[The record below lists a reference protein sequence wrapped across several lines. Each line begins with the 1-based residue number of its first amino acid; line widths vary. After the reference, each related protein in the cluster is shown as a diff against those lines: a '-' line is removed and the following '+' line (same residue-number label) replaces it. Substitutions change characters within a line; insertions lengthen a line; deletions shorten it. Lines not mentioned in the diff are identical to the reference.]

1 MKNKILVL
9 GSDGQLG
16 TALKKILPKNS
27 FFLNKSQCNLE
38 NFSKLKKILLR
49 IRPSIVVNCA
59 AYTNVDKA
67 EDEPKKCFLVNSL
80 SAKFL
85 SDNSEKIGFL
95 LIYISSDFVFD
106 GLKVKK
112 YEVKDLKNPLNFYG
126 FSKSIGE
133 YFILNNPKNR
143 SVIIRTSWVYSSS
156 HKNFITDIISKI
168 QSNKFVY
175 IAKDYIGMPTC
186 ANSLA
191 NFISQVIN
199 NKNKYKK
206 KNNIFH
212 FTDGYIISRYKCA
225 LMIYK
230 LMKENNYR
238 VKATNILPIKLKEF
252 SLKASRPKY
261 VSLSNSFKSHY
272 RNPSNEF
279 KLNILKI
286 LELWA
291 K

>member
-1 MKNKILVL
+1 MRNKILVL

-16 TALKKILPKNS
+16 TALKSILPKNS
-27 FFLNKSQCNLE
+27 LFLNKLQCNLE

-49 IRPSIVVNCA
+49 IRPAIVVNCA

-67 EDEPKKCFLVNSL
+67 EDDPKKCFIVNSL

-85 SDNSEKIGFL
+85 SDISEKIGFL

-106 GLKVKK
+106 GLKAKK
-112 YEVKDLKNPLNFYG
+112 YSVRDSKNPLNFYG

-133 YFILNNPKNR
+133 YFILNNFKNR
-143 SVIIRTSWVYSSS
+143 SVIIRTSWVYSFS

-168 QSNKFVY
+168 QANKSIYV
-175 IAKDYIGMPTC
+175 AKDYIGVPTC

-191 NFISQVIN
+191 NFIFQVIN

-206 KNNIFH
+206 KRNVFH
-212 FTDGYIISRYKCA
+212 FTDGYTISRYKCA

-238 VKATNILPIKLKEF
+238 IKATNVYPIKLREF

-261 VSLSNSFKSHY
+261 VSLNNSFMSNY
-272 RNPSNEF
+272 RNPLNEF
-279 KLNILKI
+279 RLNILKI

>member
-1 MKNKILVL
+1 MRNKILVL

-16 TALKKILPKNS
+16 TALKNILPKDS
-27 FFLNKSQCNLE
+27 FFLNKLQCNLE
-38 NFSKLKKILLR
+38 NFSKLKKILFR
-49 IRPSIVVNCA
+49 IRPTIVVNCA

-67 EDEPKKCFLVNSL
+67 EEEAKKCFFVNSL

-85 SDNSEKIGFL
+85 SDISEKIGFL

-106 GLKVKK
+106 GLKAKK
-112 YEVKDLKNPLNFYG
+112 YEVKDSKNPLNFYG

-133 YFILNNPKNR
+133 YFILNNSKSR
-143 SVIIRTSWVYSSS
+143 SVIIRTSWVYSFS

-168 QSNKFVY
+168 QANKSIYV
-175 IAKDYIGMPTC
+175 AKDYIGVPTC
-186 ANSLA
+186 VNSLA
-191 NFISQVIN
+191 DFIFQVIN

-206 KNNIFH
+206 KKNVFH
-212 FTDGYIISRYKCA
+212 FTDGCTISRYKCA

-230 LMKENNYR
+230 LMRDNNYR
-238 VKATNILPIKLKEF
+238 IKATNVLPIKLNEF
-252 SLKASRPKY
+252 SLKASRPKH
-261 VSLSNSFKSHY
+261 VSLNNSFKSNY
-272 RNPSNEF
+272 RNPLNEF
-279 KLNILKI
+279 RLNILKI

>member
-9 GSDGQLG
+9 GADGQLG
-16 TALKKILPKNS
+16 TALKKILPKDS
-27 FFLNKSQCNLE
+27 FFLNKLQCNLE

-49 IRPSIVVNCA
+49 IRPTIVVNCA

-67 EDEPKKCFLVNSL
+67 EDEPKKCFFVNSL

-85 SDNSEKIGFL
+85 SDISEKIGFL

-106 GLKVKK
+106 GLKAKK
-112 YEVKDLKNPLNFYG
+112 YKVKDSKRPLNFYG

-133 YFILNNPKNR
+133 YFILKNSKNR
-143 SVIIRTSWVYSSS
+143 SVIIRTSWVYSFS

-168 QSNKFVY
+168 QTNKSIYV
-175 IAKDYIGMPTC
+175 AKDYVGVPTC

-191 NFISQVIN
+191 DFIFQIIN
-199 NKNKYKK
+199 NRNKYKK
-206 KNNIFH
+206 NTVLH
-212 FTDGYIISRYKCA
+212 FTDGYTISRYKCA
-225 LMIYK
+225 ILIYK
-230 LMKENNYR
+230 LMQENNYR
-238 VKATNILPIKLKEF
+238 IKATNVLPVKLTEF

-261 VSLSNSFKSHY
+261 VSLNNSLNSHY
-272 RNPSNEF
+272 RNSLNQLR
-279 KLNILKI
+279 LNILKI

>member
-16 TALKKILPKNS
+16 TALKKILPKDS
-27 FFLNKSQCNLE
+27 FFFNKSQCNLE

-80 SAKFL
+80 SVKFL
-85 SDNSEKIGFL
+85 SDISDKIGFL

-112 YEVKDLKNPLNFYG
+112 YETKDLKNPLNFYG

-133 YFILNNPKNR
+133 YFILNNYKNR
-143 SVIIRTSWVYSSS
+143 SVIIRTSWVYSFS

-168 QSNKFVY
+168 QTKKSIYF
-175 IAKDYIGMPTC
+175 AKDYIGMPTC

-191 NFISQVIN
+191 DFIFQVIN
-199 NKNKYKK
+199 NKNRYKK
-206 KNNIFH
+206 KNNLLH
-212 FTDGYIISRYKCA
+212 FTDEYTISRYKCA

-238 VKATNILPIKLKEF
+238 IKATNILPIKLKEF
-252 SLKASRPKY
+252 SLKASRPKH
-261 VSLSNSFKSHY
+261 VSLNNSFKKNSS
-272 RNPSNEF
+272 NPLNKF
-279 KLNILKI
+279 KTNILKI
-286 LELWA
+286 LELWV